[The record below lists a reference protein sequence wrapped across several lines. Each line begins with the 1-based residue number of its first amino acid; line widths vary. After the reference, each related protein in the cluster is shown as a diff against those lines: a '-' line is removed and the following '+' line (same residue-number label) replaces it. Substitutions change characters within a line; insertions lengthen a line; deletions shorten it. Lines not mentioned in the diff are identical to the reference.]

1 MEYVIIIG
9 VLLFLGYIIFK
20 NFEPKIKT
28 KKLIESLTF
37 YLNKLNT
44 KYDLTILKKDTYD
57 IDLKINDK
65 HYVIKILI
73 VPEYSEIQ
81 INSRVTWEVKYG
93 AGNTPGKAQP
103 HRRYLTEISE
113 FQKKD
118 FDENIIKLVLINPKP
133 KKIVKYINECEI
145 IFVKSSTD
153 VYGSKIITK
162 DNFDIFKK

>member
-1 MEYVIIIG
+1 MEYVVIIG

-20 NFEPKIKT
+20 NFEPKIKA

-44 KYDLTILKKDTYD
+44 KYDLTILKKDIYD

-103 HRRYLTEISE
+103 YKRFLTEISE

-118 FDENIIKLVLINPKP
+118 FDENIIKLVLINPRP